1 MRATIALTGRIT
13 PYDLTPVMRPGF
25 IALYQRWRATMV
37 TPLNPV
43 SWRIGRAAGERA
55 RGRPEW

>member
-13 PYDLTPVMRPGF
+13 PDDLTPVMRPEF
-25 IALYQRWRATMV
+25 IALYQRWRDDGDLAQT
-37 TPLNPV
+37 PV
-43 SWRIGRAAGERA
+43 SRRTGRAAGERA